1 MYGLRAWSRRVSIEG
16 NVDVSP
22 SRSERV
28 RRAWLVSEADRDAQG
43 QLTTEQ
49 RNLALL
55 CLLGPKD

>member
-1 MYGLRAWSRRVSIEG
+1 MCDLRAWSRRVSIEG

-28 RRAWLVSEADRDAQG
+28 RRAWLVRAADRDAQG

-55 CLLGPKD
+55 CLLCPKD